1 MNIVVVAQEAAG
13 VKTVQLV
20 EQSPHHLAA
29 VLTGSEHD
37 ETNGRGVTVRAA
49 ARKLG
54 VPVLPAARVQEMS
67 GMDADIPSRITE
79 MIRDRL
85 SVDVPAADTD
95 LIESGLLDSLAL
107 VMLIAAIEETFAC
120 ELPLEVFD
128 IECFRSVERI
138 FQFMHSSGILEARG
152 S

>member
-54 VPVLPAARVQEMS
+54 A
-67 GMDADIPSRITE
+67 
-79 MIRDRL
+79 
-85 SVDVPAADTD
+85 
-95 LIESGLLDSLAL
+95 ESGSGS
-107 VMLIAAIEETFAC
+107 MR
-120 ELPLEVFD
+120 FD
-128 IECFRSVERI
+128 EFGE
-138 FQFMHSSGILEARG
+138 
-152 S
+152 